1 MTANDWNSQMVAVT
15 IGSNDQL
22 IGERMP
28 PADFFIAKHDFMFC
42 SQYQLNMLC
51 WMYLCCVE
59 HMELKSQGYSRM
71 TVTSTMEE
79 ERARL
84 GIDL

>member
-1 MTANDWNSQMVAVT
+1 MTTNDWNSQMVAVT

-42 SQYQLNMLC
+42 SQYQLNML
-51 WMYLCCVE
+51 YCVE